1 MSQSVRIAT
10 AVAATAT
17 VLAGSYALYFDYQRR
32 HNPDFRRQIRMSLG
46 SNPNFKEETDQQDCK
61 RRKLRLRKRVK
72 RRL

>member
-32 HNPDFRRQIRMSLG
+32 HNPDFRRQIRMSLDLIQI
-46 SNPNFKEETDQQDCK
+46 SRKRLINRIAKEESSGSG
-61 RRKLRLRKRVK
+61 RG
-72 RRL
+72 